1 VRAAPGRA
9 PGLSLAMEKYS
20 TLLRPTELHEGVDL
34 VAPSGTP
41 IHAAGDGVVLGAEPK
56 GRYGKWIAI
65 EHEGGLST
73 VCGHLASYELG
84 IEPGVRVRQG
94 DVIGYVGTSGRTT
107 GPHVHFEVR
116 AKGKSVDPMSNASFK
131 RLVLRGADLERFR
144 KLATQSLAKRETVA
158 AVLSPAGIAQVD
170 SRAWDLIP

>member
-1 VRAAPGRA
+1 
-9 PGLSLAMEKYS
+9 M
-20 TLLRPTELHEGVDL
+20 
-34 VAPSGTP
+34 
-41 IHAAGDGVVLGAEPK
+41 
-56 GRYGKWIAI
+56 
-65 EHEGGLST
+65 
-73 VCGHLASYELG
+73 
-84 IEPGVRVRQG
+84 RVRQG
-94 DVIGYVGTSGRTT
+94 DVIGYVGTTGRKT

-116 AKGKSVDPMSNASFK
+116 AKDKSVDPMSNAAFK